1 MKPDIGRRLGNLEG
15 SRASSKSGPVIVVGG
30 TVELKAKTKA
40 GTIPANATVIPTGV
54 IRAAVPA

>member
-15 SRASSKSGPVIVVGG
+15 SRASSKSGPVIVVSGN
-30 TVELKAKTKA
+30 VELKAMSA
-40 GTIPANATVIPTGV
+40 GTIPANAAVILTGV